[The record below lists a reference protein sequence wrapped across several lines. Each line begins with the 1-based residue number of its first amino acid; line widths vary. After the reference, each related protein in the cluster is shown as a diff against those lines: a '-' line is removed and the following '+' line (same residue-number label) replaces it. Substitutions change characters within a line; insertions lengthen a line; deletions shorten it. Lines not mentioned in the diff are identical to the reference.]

1 MILTAHQPV
10 YLPWLGLFHKIMLAD
25 AFVSFDAV
33 QYVPKDFINR
43 NKILAAGRASWLTVP
58 VLDKDYQNGL
68 NINEAK
74 IKNSLN
80 WRKKHWKT
88 IYLNY
93 KKTAHFDR
101 FAPFFE
107 DLYSREW
114 ETIAELNEHILR
126 YLLSELGINIKWYRL
141 SELGV
146 TGYKNELVLNMCR
159 KLEADLYIFGE
170 LGRDYAD
177 RESFNRAGIEVI
189 FQKYEH
195 PVYPQAAR
203 EFVSHLS
210 VIDLLFNAGS
220 ERARE
225 IIGSGNI
232 SREELVS
239 ACAVH

>member
-25 AFVSFDAV
+25 TFVSFDAV

-43 NKILAAGRASWLTVP
+43 NKILAAGGASWLTVP
-58 VLDKDYQNGL
+58 VLDKDYQSGL
-68 NINEAK
+68 NINAAK
-74 IKNSLN
+74 IKNSVN

-93 KKTAHFDR
+93 KKTSHFDR

-107 DLYSREW
+107 DLYNREW

-126 YLLSELGINIKWYRL
+126 YLLSELGINVEWYRL
-141 SELGV
+141 SELDIA
-146 TGYKNELVLNMCR
+146 GYKNELVLNMCR
-159 KLEADLYIFGE
+159 ELKADLYIFGE
-170 LGRDYAD
+170 LGQDYAD
-177 RESFNRAGIEVI
+177 VESFNRAGIEVV

-195 PVYPQAAR
+195 PEYPQMAHK
-203 EFVSHLS
+203 FVSHLS
-210 VIDLLFNAGS
+210 VIDLLFNVGS

-225 IIGSGNI
+225 IIASGNI
-232 SREELVS
+232 TREELVS
-239 ACAVH
+239 ACAAP